1 MPDHAA
7 APASSGNGHTCFKAA
22 HGERLTQGMRATNLK
37 ASNLSLVLRKIL
49 ANPGEI
55 TRAAIS
61 SSTGITRATISRLV
75 DDLIG
80 RGFVEELDPV
90 GDSGRGRPANRLTP
104 TAGRVAALG
113 IEMNVSA
120 LDIMLVDLTGRVLA
134 RKRVRG
140 DFAGSDPIETMHRAS
155 RAAQRVVDAGLP
167 PGALFLGSGVGI
179 PGLVSPTALALAPN
193 LGWRDIPLEELLAPI
208 SCLDP
213 VVVANEADLAAF
225 AVAHSVPG
233 APSGPS
239 SFIYVSG
246 EVGVG
251 SGIVV
256 DHRPLRGVRGWS
268 GEIGHICADPNGPMC
283 KCGARGCLE
292 SYLGMYALASRAGL
306 DRGARAADI
315 LREAAVSERARSAL
329 DEAGA
334 ALGRCLAAVINAT
347 DIPVVILGG
356 VVAELAPALVAP
368 ARKELGTRVL
378 QAAWVPPMI
387 RVWGESKSLTA
398 RGAALRVLQRLV
410 DDPLSWLEEE
420 SGGEWPRARAEKPD
434 QAALR

>member
-1 MPDHAA
+1 M
-7 APASSGNGHTCFKAA
+7 CFEAVR
-22 HGERLTQGMRATNLK
+22 GERIVQGMKATNLK
-37 ASNLSLVLRKIL
+37 ASNLSLVLRQIL

-104 TAGRVAALG
+104 TAGRVTALG
-113 IEMNVSA
+113 IETNVSA
-120 LDIMLVDLTGRVLA
+120 LDIMLVDLTGHVLA
-134 RKRVRG
+134 HERVRG
-140 DFAGSDPIETMHRAS
+140 DFAGSDPIRTMRRVS
-155 RAAQRVVDAGLP
+155 RAARRVVDAGLP

-179 PGLVSPTALALAPN
+179 PGLVSPTTLALAPN
-193 LGWRDIPLEELLAPI
+193 LKWRDIPLDELLAPI
-208 SCLDP
+208 SYLDP

-233 APSGPS
+233 VPAGPP

-283 KCGARGCLE
+283 QCGARGCLE
-292 SYLGMYALASRAGL
+292 SYLGVYALASRAGL
-306 DRGARAADI
+306 DRGAGAAGI

-347 DIPVVILGG
+347 DIPVVVLGG
-356 VVAELAPALVAP
+356 MVADLAPALVEP
-368 ARKELGTRVL
+368 ARRELEARVL
-378 QAAWVPPMI
+378 QAAWAPPVI
-387 RVWGESKSLTA
+387 RVWGASKSLTA

-420 SGGEWPRARAEKPD
+420 PGAEWSRARAGGPD
-434 QAALR
+434 QSALR

>member
-7 APASSGNGHTCFKAA
+7 APTSSGNGHMCFEAVR
-22 HGERLTQGMRATNLK
+22 GERIVQGMKATNLK
-37 ASNLSLVLRKIL
+37 ASNLSLVLRQIL

-104 TAGRVAALG
+104 TAGRVTALG
-113 IEMNVSA
+113 IETNVSA
-120 LDIMLVDLTGRVLA
+120 LDIMLVDLTGHVLA
-134 RKRVRG
+134 HERVRG
-140 DFAGSDPIETMHRAS
+140 DFAGSDPIRTMRRVS
-155 RAAQRVVDAGLP
+155 RAARRVVDAGLP

-179 PGLVSPTALALAPN
+179 PGLVSPTTLALAPN
-193 LGWRDIPLEELLAPI
+193 LKWRDIPLDELLAPI
-208 SCLDP
+208 SYLDP

-233 APSGPS
+233 VPAGPP

-283 KCGARGCLE
+283 QCGARGCLE
-292 SYLGMYALASRAGL
+292 SYLGVYALASRAGL
-306 DRGARAADI
+306 DRGAGAAGI

-347 DIPVVILGG
+347 DIPVVVLGG
-356 VVAELAPALVAP
+356 MVADLAPALVEP
-368 ARKELGTRVL
+368 ARRELEARVL
-378 QAAWVPPMI
+378 QAAWAPPVI
-387 RVWGESKSLTA
+387 RVWGASKSLTA

-420 SGGEWPRARAEKPD
+420 PGAEWSRARAGGPD
-434 QAALR
+434 QSALR

>member
-7 APASSGNGHTCFKAA
+7 APTSSGNGHTCFEAVR
-22 HGERLTQGMRATNLK
+22 GERIVQGMKATNLK
-37 ASNLSLVLRKIL
+37 ASNLSLVLRRIL

-104 TAGRVAALG
+104 TAGRVTALG
-113 IEMNVSA
+113 IETNVSA
-120 LDIMLVDLTGRVLA
+120 LDIMLVDLTGHVLA
-134 RKRVRG
+134 HERVRG
-140 DFAGSDPIETMHRAS
+140 DFAGSDPIRTMRRVS
-155 RAAQRVVDAGLP
+155 RAARRVVDAGLP

-179 PGLVSPTALALAPN
+179 PGLVSPTTLALAPN
-193 LGWRDIPLEELLAPI
+193 LRWRDIPLDELLAPI
-208 SCLDP
+208 SYLDP

-233 APSGPS
+233 VPAGPP

-283 KCGARGCLE
+283 QCGARGCLE

-306 DRGARAADI
+306 DRGARAAGI

-347 DIPVVILGG
+347 DIPVVVLGG
-356 VVAELAPALVAP
+356 MVADLAPALVEP
-368 ARKELGTRVL
+368 ARRELEARVL
-378 QAAWVPPMI
+378 QAAWAPPVI
-387 RVWGESKSLTA
+387 RVRGASKSLTA

-420 SGGEWPRARAEKPD
+420 PGGKWSRARAGDPD
-434 QAALR
+434 QSALR

>member
-1 MPDHAA
+1 MPDHAT
-7 APASSGNGHTCFKAA
+7 APTSSGNGHTCFEAVRE
-22 HGERLTQGMRATNLK
+22 ERIVQGMKATNLK
-37 ASNLSLVLRKIL
+37 ASNLSLVLRQIL

-104 TAGRVAALG
+104 TAGRVTALG
-113 IEMNVSA
+113 IETNVSA
-120 LDIMLVDLTGRVLA
+120 LDIMLVDLTGHVLA
-134 RKRVRG
+134 HERVRG
-140 DFAGSDPIETMHRAS
+140 DFAGSDPIRTMRRVS
-155 RAAQRVVDAGLP
+155 RAARRVVDAGLP

-179 PGLVSPTALALAPN
+179 PGLVSPTTLALAPN
-193 LGWRDIPLEELLAPI
+193 LRWRDIPLDELLAPI
-208 SCLDP
+208 SYLDP

-233 APSGPS
+233 VPAGPP

-283 KCGARGCLE
+283 QCGARGCLE
-292 SYLGMYALASRAGL
+292 SYLGVYALASRAGL
-306 DRGARAADI
+306 DRGAGAAGI

-347 DIPVVILGG
+347 DIPVVVLGG
-356 VVAELAPALVAP
+356 MVADLAPALVEP
-368 ARKELGTRVL
+368 ARRELEARVL
-378 QAAWVPPMI
+378 QAAWAPPVI
-387 RVWGESKSLTA
+387 RVWGASKSLTA

-420 SGGEWPRARAEKPD
+420 PGAEWPRTRAGGPD
-434 QAALR
+434 QSALR

>member
-7 APASSGNGHTCFKAA
+7 APTSSGNGHMCFEAVR
-22 HGERLTQGMRATNLK
+22 GERIVQGMKATNLK
-37 ASNLSLVLRKIL
+37 ASNLSLVLRQIL

-104 TAGRVAALG
+104 TAGRVTALG
-113 IEMNVSA
+113 IETNVSA
-120 LDIMLVDLTGRVLA
+120 LDIMLVDLTGHVLA
-134 RKRVRG
+134 HERVRG
-140 DFAGSDPIETMHRAS
+140 DFAGSDPIRTMRRVS
-155 RAAQRVVDAGLP
+155 RAARRVVDAGLP

-179 PGLVSPTALALAPN
+179 PGLVSPTTLALAPN
-193 LGWRDIPLEELLAPI
+193 LRWRDIPLDELLAPI
-208 SCLDP
+208 SYLDP

-233 APSGPS
+233 VPAGPP

-283 KCGARGCLE
+283 QCGARGCLE
-292 SYLGMYALASRAGL
+292 SYLGVYALASRAGL
-306 DRGARAADI
+306 DRGAGAAGI

-347 DIPVVILGG
+347 DIPVVVLGG
-356 VVAELAPALVAP
+356 MVADLAPALVEP
-368 ARKELGTRVL
+368 ARRELEARVL
-378 QAAWVPPMI
+378 QAAWAPPVI
-387 RVWGESKSLTA
+387 RVWGASKSLTA

-420 SGGEWPRARAEKPD
+420 PGAEWSRARAGGPD
-434 QAALR
+434 QSALR

>member
-7 APASSGNGHTCFKAA
+7 APTSSGNGHTCFEAVR
-22 HGERLTQGMRATNLK
+22 GERIVQGMKATNLK
-37 ASNLSLVLRKIL
+37 ASNLSLVLRQIL

-80 RGFVEELDPV
+80 RGFVKELDPV

-104 TAGRVAALG
+104 TAGRVTALG
-113 IEMNVSA
+113 IETNVSA
-120 LDIMLVDLTGRVLA
+120 LDIMLVDLTGHVLA
-134 RKRVRG
+134 HERVRG
-140 DFAGSDPIETMHRAS
+140 DFAGSDPIRTMRRVS
-155 RAAQRVVDAGLP
+155 RAARRVVDAGLP

-179 PGLVSPTALALAPN
+179 PGLVSPTTLALAPN
-193 LGWRDIPLEELLAPI
+193 LKWRDIPLDELLAPI
-208 SCLDP
+208 SYLDP

-233 APSGPS
+233 VPAGPP

-283 KCGARGCLE
+283 QCGARGCLE
-292 SYLGMYALASRAGL
+292 SYLGVYALASRAGL
-306 DRGARAADI
+306 DRGAGAAGI

-347 DIPVVILGG
+347 DIPVVVLGG
-356 VVAELAPALVAP
+356 MVADLAPALVEP
-368 ARKELGTRVL
+368 ARRELEARVL
-378 QAAWVPPMI
+378 QAAWAPPVI
-387 RVWGESKSLTA
+387 RVWGASKSLTA

-420 SGGEWPRARAEKPD
+420 PGAEWSRARAGGPD
-434 QAALR
+434 QSALR